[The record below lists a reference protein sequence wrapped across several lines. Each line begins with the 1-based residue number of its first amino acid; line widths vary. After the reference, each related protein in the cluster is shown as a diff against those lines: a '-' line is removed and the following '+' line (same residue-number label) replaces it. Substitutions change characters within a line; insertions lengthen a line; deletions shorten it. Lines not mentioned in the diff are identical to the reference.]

1 MSPLSPTPPLIPYP
15 QQTFVQSTPQVTPDY
30 HAFLALPNTD
40 WLNVQTDQLQLQL
53 TGGIPTDDS
62 PYAWPLLRL
71 CIQEAYDAETADVET
86 FNRQV
91 LQADYLTRKK
101 DEIESYYMDL
111 KAKSEFWE
119 VPERWIQ
126 TFAAPLLYDADR
138 QEQYFLLPPAFVA
151 LRRYQNLPA
160 EDSVRDVL
168 PRNRALRDTY
178 RFTYLPSGVTAYR
191 RHAGGL
197 LGRWGF
203 YREQSNDIQVP
214 ATPDPLN
221 PSVIPSGTVLGFQHR
236 VYLTSPKPGQRVPDS
251 APLLQ
256 VLVLRNGRTSGLPAP
271 PLRLVLALSIQRR
284 AMDIALLRTRADKA
298 DDSNPTPTQST

>member
-1 MSPLSPTPPLIPYP
+1 MPQPIPPLPFEP
-15 QQTFVQSTPQVTPDY
+15 ALPFVQSTPQATPDY
-30 HAFLALPNTD
+30 AAFLALPNVA
-40 WLNVQTDQLQLQL
+40 WLDAQADQLELQL
-53 TGGIPTDDS
+53 TGGLPTDES
-62 PYAWPLLRL
+62 PYPWPLLRL

-86 FNRQV
+86 YNRQV

-101 DEIESYYMDL
+101 DEVESYYLDL

-126 TFAAPLLYDADR
+126 TFPAPLLYDADR

-160 EDSVRDVL
+160 EDSVRDVF
-168 PRNRALRDTY
+168 PRNRVLRDTY
-178 RFTYLPSGVTAYR
+178 RFTYLPSGVSAYR

-203 YREQSNDIQVP
+203 YREQTNDVPVP
-214 ATPDPLN
+214 AL
-221 PSVIPSGTVLGFQHR
+221 PSGTVLGSEHR
-236 VYLTSPKPGQRVPDS
+236 VYLTSPKPGQQVPAS

-284 AMDIALLRTRADKA
+284 ALDIALLRTKRDKII
-298 DDSNPTPTQST
+298 DSNPSPTQTS